1 MANYT
6 PLVSGT
12 DVRDPLVAA
21 TNTTSIPTLDRPEQV
36 KELTKVSE
44 EFPLSAIKE
53 YDKLQENV
61 IDGDTIRGDY
71 FGTKNNVRLKGFNA
85 PEMPNKEYNDQT
97 YVDASLAGTMTPE
110 QKVGWKA
117 KQDLVSSLFE
127 MQKVAGLQD
136 AKERKLKLLTDGY
149 DATNSRLLGDVYATE
164 GNKVTDTLSTEMLA
178 KGDSNVWF
186 EKNDPN
192 RGVKT
197 DIEKQIIDAAL
208 SKAQNTNSDEDWAS
222 YENLVQRSGL
232 TPNEKAVYLDPKV
245 QIAKPLA
252 NAVIGAGEM
261 FSKAGNYAM
270 EMLGK
275 APELLYGRYSP
286 GKGWIQTEND
296 KAIEGALKPY
306 SDKLAAVT
314 KSPSTKEIEAAFDPI
329 RNSLDETF
337 NTTVFSRLRPAE
349 VPSVAKALHDMDQGR
364 NMAAAVGIANSVIN
378 GLVNEEN
385 AAMLVPF
392 FGQAGLVLGKAKE
405 FKDDGAGDAK
415 ALVYGATYAALNK
428 LGFDA
433 SVGQIKNLGKLAA
446 GKFLGHAAVE
456 EATENLQSLIEL
468 DAAGKINSMQD
479 VVKSLKDTSREVAPS
494 AIFGGTSAVARDVVK
509 TDALQAKIKEGLEAL
524 KSTKEASTTSGNAPT
539 TSNLSADL
547 DVLEAGIDKPLT
559 ADYKM
564 KMMQVIDNAVKS
576 GDEAALARLQALNTR
591 YRDIVAKTTEAAR
604 QPSGTLSMKVMGSNP
619 AVLQEYFD
627 AIRDAKSE
635 EERSKMVDDLLGD
648 PELTSADGYNMS
660 QEQLQK
666 YADALKNGE
675 DVSKDFTSLEAT
687 NEDIMFKGFATPS
700 NVYIPMKEVFTR
712 ASTGDRSAL
721 TQAQQF
727 VGLQTQKADSLNEGL
742 ASAKAE
748 GLTLAEQ
755 LSNGKNLDVD
765 TTLKALAYFT
775 GRTVGL
781 KGQEVVPYIRAA
793 KALGEAYG
801 ASTEDLKDLNSLKSW
816 YTGSAIDKEMK
827 RKVDV
832 QYANPFLS
840 RNLGKFEIN
849 MFEIV
854 SELAQDR
861 DAKAKLKETGI
872 RKTIDAVNTETE
884 QIRSMLDKV
893 HNRAMLMDEMLK
905 VFTGKQPDETT
916 TITKDSE
923 QIEKSEDATKADKF
937 VLEPKDSKTATKK
950 SFEVKAR
957 ILTKPETVKT
967 VIDGKVETTKQ
978 GNIGDYV
985 LTGPKGEKYT
995 VEAKK
1000 VKDRYSETTNP
1011 DGTVTL
1017 KTKPVSIKYS
1027 ISDKDFTFTASW
1039 GEKMIAEVGDALV
1052 YENGKLSYRIEKEI
1066 FKDTYEPEEVAKE
1079 TVEEVKPSVT
1089 KEKSKLDTIKNNLN
1103 KLDKSDK
1110 KKLEKVERYFS
1121 GVEKLTASRTATA
1134 NKWVDELFAKANAPK
1149 KEHAQREKLKA
1160 AAKSMQTDE
1169 DKAAKDV
1176 KAVMTSE
1183 KNEVEKA
1190 KDLSEADVKELE
1202 RKHEEETNAQYEE
1215 FSKEVYRLLAE
1226 EEIAKANE
1234 GKVGKPMPAV
1244 TAASLGAKQAAE
1256 FVASVKNDA
1265 NKIREEFLKAKV
1277 AFNTAI
1283 KNVKN
1288 LREELKYA
1296 LEDEKAAV
1304 EEDLRKAIDTK
1315 NTARGYKIELNEHLK
1330 ELQNKNAKSKLA
1342 EKTDNIN
1349 YSKAGV
1355 SKAQEKVTKALGDI
1369 EVKPPVVSVLKTRNT
1384 EEPLAMSKAEDL
1396 MKSAN
1401 DDAQGLMAQVVE
1413 DVAKLSPVSGEKY
1426 DAFIASQLAYAVP
1439 LLFDSKKSGKEAV
1452 NKDTALALY
1461 MATME
1466 EIDNASSSLL
1476 DVDNED
1482 LATIWGVNV
1491 ENMDDTQIAKLR
1503 ELGIPAKS
1511 LAFKIG
1517 RTAMKMLGYSAE
1529 SEQKEL
1535 YEHLTGSLGV
1545 YGLKL
1550 AENYKMLQ
1558 KSTMTAAEIARLIG
1572 KKEAEVQQ
1580 VIKSGGENAV
1590 PYLIKG
1596 AKGSGVK
1603 AAEMYKDVNQ
1613 YVKRSDDL
1621 KSDVKFKPSSESKFD
1636 GSIRRNEV
1644 SKASDELVEA
1654 QHKFSKQKWHM
1665 KGVETEGAMREVF
1678 EMGEYSLKRLMGWKT
1693 EEELAKVS
1701 KYRRDGLVSANKGIE
1716 RSVRSLY
1723 RVYDKLKN
1731 NEELNEMYFDWF
1743 IAKSYRLMIDSAGFN
1758 PQLDK
1763 LHRHIVY
1770 APDSKVTVDKSD
1782 KKMMSNFKVA
1792 VAQALGFKT
1801 DGEAISKS
1809 EEFADK
1815 FLSEDGAKLLR
1826 MAWDDYKKEIKNGE
1840 PTRAFTAN
1848 GVKIEVDVVSQFLD
1862 ALEAVETYVKSDDK
1876 FETTITME
1884 SDGVTNGF
1892 ALKLMQYSYGLDE
1905 KLGESTK
1912 NTIKDLMAKVGVSVG
1927 STPEKEF
1934 AARKKGLVD
1943 MYKTLA
1949 SNMTNEGLLLGVAED
1964 KAELA
1969 SSFLNALDPVIDSK
1983 GEVTSWGRELFKPP
1997 FMTFNYGAGWNKIK
2011 SEMAEAVIDKF
2022 MQKLE
2027 KTGEDAKMEKFMQLL
2042 LGNDKSFKENKKLLM
2057 SKDLSEVY
2065 SGEDTVLDSLKTL
2078 IVNTYGNTAENI
2090 MKNEFSYMEEVNG
2103 AIINGMKA
2111 VHAVWESKF
2120 RNEISKLDGIT
2131 IDALDKIYEKLLPE
2145 FPIIEDAFGNKEKGI
2160 ALFKTELAKRVDL
2173 KGDAVTS
2180 KIAGSKYGRIGA
2192 QVKGEVTNVDKLVNM
2207 YVEAASAAA
2216 VIPIHALDAAI
2227 MTSAVK
2233 DMGVI
2238 EIHDAIMTGI
2248 GTMEDAVK
2256 EYNKK
2261 FFEMS
2266 LSWNYAEAVYNKA
2279 VETLNKEGTES
2290 ILRKALSK
2298 KDYESVLEGISTLKS
2313 VVEGSKIARREL
2325 LENDVTVEQMVYNK
2339 DSAYKYKAMSLS
2351 DDVNKQLEAL
2361 GLTKIEGCH

>member
-192 RGVKT
+192 RGIKT

-208 SKAQNTNSDEDWAS
+208 SKAQNSNSNEDWAS

-232 TPNEKAVYLDPKV
+232 TLNEKAVYLDPKV

-252 NAVIGAGEM
+252 NAVVGAGEM

-329 RNSLDETF
+329 RSSLDETF

-509 TDALQAKIKEGLEAL
+509 TDALQTKIKEGLEAL
-524 KSTKEASTTSGNAPT
+524 KNTKEVPTTNGNAQT

-666 YADALKNGE
+666 YADALKSGE

-700 NVYIPMKEVFTR
+700 NVYKPMKEVFTR

-742 ASAKAE
+742 ASAKAD

-905 VFTGKQPDETT
+905 VFTGKQ
-916 TITKDSE
+916 SE
-923 QIEKSEDATKADKF
+923 QAIETPVVEEAVAKEPEVKP
-937 VLEPKDSKTATKK
+937 EPK
-950 SFEVKAR
+950 
-957 ILTKPETVKT
+957 
-967 VIDGKVETTKQ
+967 
-978 GNIGDYV
+978 
-985 LTGPKGEKYT
+985 
-995 VEAKK
+995 EA
-1000 VKDRYSETTNP
+1000 
-1011 DGTVTL
+1011 
-1017 KTKPVSIKYS
+1017 
-1027 ISDKDFTFTASW
+1027 
-1039 GEKMIAEVGDALV
+1039 
-1052 YENGKLSYRIEKEI
+1052 
-1066 FKDTYEPEEVAKE
+1066 AKE
-1079 TVEEVKPSVT
+1079 TVEEAKPSVV
-1089 KEKSKLDTIKNNLN
+1089 KEKSKLDTIKDNLN
-1103 KLDKSDK
+1103 KLNKSDK

-1121 GVEKLTASRTATA
+1121 GVEKLTESRTATA

-1149 KEHAQREKLKA
+1149 KVHAQRERLKA
-1160 AAKSMQTDE
+1160 VAKSMQTDE

-1202 RKHEEETNAQYEE
+1202 RKYEEETNAQYEE
-1215 FSKEVYRLLAE
+1215 FSKEVDRLLAE
-1226 EEIAKANE
+1226 EEMAKANE
-1234 GKVGKPMPAV
+1234 GKVGKPMPVV

-1277 AFNTAI
+1277 AFNTAV
-1283 KNVKN
+1283 KNVRS

-1342 EKTDNIN
+1342 EKTDNVN

-1355 SKAQEKVTKALGDI
+1355 SKAQEKVTKALGDV

-1401 DDAQGLMAQVVE
+1401 DDAQGLMAQIVE

-1558 KSTMTAAEIARLIG
+1558 KSTMTAAEIARLVG

-1580 VIKSGGENAV
+1580 IVKSGGENAV

-1596 AKGSGVK
+1596 AKDSGVK

-1613 YVKRSDDL
+1613 YVKRNDDL

-1636 GSIRRNEV
+1636 GSIRRNEI

-1654 QHKFSKQKWHM
+1654 QRKFSKQKWHM

-1701 KYRRDGLVSANKGIE
+1701 KYRRDGLVSVNKGIE

-1723 RVYDKLKN
+1723 KVYDKLKN
-1731 NEELNEMYFDWF
+1731 NEEFNEMYFDWF

-1862 ALEAVETYVKSDDK
+1862 ALEAVETYVKSGDK

-1892 ALKLMQYSYGLDE
+1892 ALKLMQYLYGLDE

-1927 STPEKEF
+1927 STPDKEF

-1969 SSFLNALDPVIDSK
+1969 GSFLNALDPVIDGK

-2022 MQKLE
+2022 MQRLE
-2027 KTGEDAKMEKFMQLL
+2027 KTSEDAKMETFMQLL

-2078 IVNTYGNTAENI
+2078 IVGTYGNTAENI

-2120 RNEISKLDGIT
+2120 RDEVAKLDEVT

-2313 VVEGSKIARREL
+2313 VVESSKIARREL

-2339 DSAYKYKAMSLS
+2339 DSAYKYKAMSLG

>member
-12 DVRDPLVAA
+12 DVRDPRVAA

-136 AKERKLKLLTDGY
+136 AKERKLKLLTNGY

-192 RGVKT
+192 KGTKT
-197 DIEKQIIDAAL
+197 DIEKQIMDAAL
-208 SKAQNTNSDEDWAS
+208 SKAQNSNSDEDWAS

-232 TPNEKAVYLDPKV
+232 SANEKSVYLNPKV

-270 EMLGK
+270 EVLGK

-286 GKGWIQTEND
+286 GKGWVQTEND

-364 NMAAAVGIANSVIN
+364 NMAAAVGIVNSVIN

-405 FKDDGAGDAK
+405 FKDDGAGDTK

-524 KSTKEASTTSGNAPT
+524 KTTKEVPTTSGNAPT

-559 ADYKM
+559 ADYKV

-666 YADALKNGE
+666 YADALKSGE

-700 NVYIPMKEVFTR
+700 NVYKPMKEVFTR

-727 VGLQTQKADSLNEGL
+727 VGLQTKKADSLNEGL

-827 RKVDV
+827 RKVAV

-905 VFTGKQPDETT
+905 VFTEKQQEQTVETPAVEEAVA
-916 TITKDSE
+916 KE
-923 QIEKSEDATKADKF
+923 PEVEP
-937 VLEPKDSKTATKK
+937 EPK
-950 SFEVKAR
+950 
-957 ILTKPETVKT
+957 
-967 VIDGKVETTKQ
+967 
-978 GNIGDYV
+978 
-985 LTGPKGEKYT
+985 
-995 VEAKK
+995 
-1000 VKDRYSETTNP
+1000 
-1011 DGTVTL
+1011 
-1017 KTKPVSIKYS
+1017 
-1027 ISDKDFTFTASW
+1027 
-1039 GEKMIAEVGDALV
+1039 
-1052 YENGKLSYRIEKEI
+1052 EI
-1066 FKDTYEPEEVAKE
+1066 TKE
-1079 TVEEVKPSVT
+1079 TVEEAKPSVT
-1089 KEKSKLDTIKNNLN
+1089 KEKSKLDTIKDNLN

-1121 GVEKLTASRTATA
+1121 GVEKLTESRTATA
-1134 NKWVDELFAKANAPK
+1134 NKWVDELFAKANVPK
-1149 KEHAQREKLKA
+1149 KEHAQRERLKV

-1202 RKHEEETNAQYEE
+1202 RKHEEEINAQYEE
-1215 FSKEVYRLLAE
+1215 FSKEVDRLLAE

-1256 FVASVKNDA
+1256 FVASVKNDTS
-1265 NKIREEFLKAKV
+1265 KIREEFLKAKI

-1296 LEDEKAAV
+1296 LEDEKTAV
-1304 EEDLRKAIDTK
+1304 EEDLRKAIDVR

-1330 ELQNKNAKSKLA
+1330 ELQNKNAKSKLT
-1342 EKTDNIN
+1342 EKTDNVN

-1355 SKAQEKVTKALGDI
+1355 SKAQEKVTKALGDV

-1466 EIDNASSSLL
+1466 EIDNADSSLQEA
-1476 DVDNED
+1476 DKED
-1482 LATIWGVNV
+1482 IAAVWGV
-1491 ENMDDTQIAKLR
+1491 DATKLTDEGLNKLK
-1503 ELGIPAKS
+1503 ELGLPAKM

-1517 RTAMKMLGYSAE
+1517 RTAMRMLGYSA
-1529 SEQKEL
+1529 SEGNKEL
-1535 YEHLTGSLGV
+1535 FEHLTGSLGT
-1545 YGLKL
+1545 YGIKL
-1550 AENYKMLQ
+1550 AEQ
-1558 KSTMTAAEIARLIG
+1558 KKLLEKSELTTVQI
-1572 KKEAEVQQ
+1572 AEVLG
-1580 VIKSGGENAV
+1580 KSKAEVNKLKEKGAESAV
-1590 PYLIKG
+1590 PFLVKG
-1596 AKGSGVK
+1596 VKDSGVK

-1621 KSDVKFKPSSESKFD
+1621 KSDVKFKPSNESKFD

-1654 QHKFSKQKWHM
+1654 QRKFSKQKWHM

-1701 KYRRDGLVSANKGIE
+1701 KYRRDGLVSVNKGIE

-1723 RVYDKLKN
+1723 KVYDKLKN

-1848 GVKIEVDVVSQFLD
+1848 GVKIKIDVVSQFLD

-1892 ALKLMQYSYGLDE
+1892 ALKLMQYMTGLD
-1905 KLGESTK
+1905 KNLGTNVT
-1912 NTIKDLMAKVGVSVG
+1912 NTIETLLAKVGVTVG
-1927 STPEKEF
+1927 ANPDKEF
-1934 AARKKGLVD
+1934 AARKKELVD
-1943 MYKTLA
+1943 VYKTLA
-1949 SNMTNEGLLLGVAED
+1949 SKMSDDLLTLGVPE
-1964 KAELA
+1964 ELSMLA
-1969 SSFLNALDPVIDSK
+1969 KRFLAIQEPVVNDN

-1997 FMTFNYGAGWNKIK
+1997 FMTFNYGAGWDKIK
-2011 SEMAEAVIDKF
+2011 SEMAEMIIDKLMQKIEVTKDGSPDMEKFLQEWLGNNKTYAENRNTLMKNDLVEISVGDESALRQITMVIDK
-2022 MQKLE
+2022 
-2027 KTGEDAKMEKFMQLL
+2027 
-2042 LGNDKSFKENKKLLM
+2042 
-2057 SKDLSEVY
+2057 
-2065 SGEDTVLDSLKTL
+2065 
-2078 IVNTYGNTAENI
+2078 TYGDATEHI
-2090 MKNEFSYMEEVNG
+2090 MSNEFKYMVDTNQTLVQTVAAVHSVWERKFREEVEKLN
-2103 AIINGMKA
+2103 A
-2111 VHAVWESKF
+2111 VTVDE
-2120 RNEISKLDGIT
+2120 
-2131 IDALDKIYEKLLPE
+2131 LDKIYEKLLPY
-2145 FPIIEDAFGNKEKGI
+2145 FPIIEDAFGNKENGI
-2160 ALFKTELAKRVDL
+2160 ALFKTELAKRMTLDGNTL
-2173 KGDAVTS
+2173 SEKLAT
-2180 KIAGSKYGRIGA
+2180 SKYGRIGA

-2266 LSWNYAEAVYNKA
+2266 LSWNYAEVVYNRFIDVVSKDGFK
-2279 VETLNKEGTES
+2279 ELETTLGTKKYEKTLNAVAK
-2290 ILRKALSK
+2290 LRNIVDATKQGRK
-2298 KDYESVLEGISTLKS
+2298 
-2313 VVEGSKIARREL
+2313 EL
-2325 LENDVTVEQMVYNK
+2325 LQYGVTVEQMVYNK
-2339 DSAYKYKAMSLS
+2339 DTMYRYEAKTLDKTI
-2351 DDVNKQLEAL
+2351 NKQLEAL

>member
-85 PEMPNKEYNDQT
+85 PEMSNKEYNDQT
-97 YVDASLAGTMTPE
+97 YVDASLAGTMTPD

-117 KQDLVSSLFE
+117 KQDLVSNLFE

-270 EMLGK
+270 EVLGK

-286 GKGWIQTEND
+286 GKGWVQTEND

-524 KSTKEASTTSGNAPT
+524 KNIREVPTTSDNAPT
-539 TSNLSADL
+539 NNLSADL

-559 ADYKM
+559 VDYKIRM
-564 KMMQVIDNAVKS
+564 AQVIENAVKS
-576 GDEAALARLQALNTR
+576 GDEAALTRLQALNTK
-591 YRDIVAKTTEAAR
+591 YRDVVNKTTEAAR

-666 YADALKNGE
+666 YADALKSGE

-687 NEDIMFKGFATPS
+687 NNDIMFKGFATPS
-700 NVYIPMKEVFTR
+700 NVYMPMKEVFTR

-721 TQAQQF
+721 TQAQEF

-755 LSNGKNLDVD
+755 LSSGKNLDVD

-832 QYANPFLS
+832 QYANPFVS

-861 DAKAKLKETGI
+861 DVKAKLKETGI

-905 VFTGKQPDETT
+905 VFTGKQPEQAVETPMV
-916 TITKDSE
+916 E
-923 QIEKSEDATKADKF
+923 EAVVNEPE
-937 VLEPKDSKTATKK
+937 VRPEPKETAK
-950 SFEVKAR
+950 EV
-957 ILTKPETVKT
+957 IE
-967 VIDGKVETTKQ
+967 E
-978 GNIGDYV
+978 
-985 LTGPKGEKYT
+985 E
-995 VEAKK
+995 
-1000 VKDRYSETTNP
+1000 
-1011 DGTVTL
+1011 
-1017 KTKPVSIKYS
+1017 KPV
-1027 ISDKDFTFTASW
+1027 A
-1039 GEKMIAEVGDALV
+1039 
-1052 YENGKLSYRIEKEI
+1052 
-1066 FKDTYEPEEVAKE
+1066 
-1079 TVEEVKPSVT
+1079 T
-1089 KEKSKLDTIKNNLN
+1089 KEKSKLDTIKDNLN
-1103 KLDKSDK
+1103 KLNKSDK
-1110 KKLEKVERYFS
+1110 KKLEKVEKYFS
-1121 GVEKLTASRTATA
+1121 GVEKLTKSRTATA

-1149 KEHAQREKLKA
+1149 KVHAQRERLRA
-1160 AAKSMQTDE
+1160 VAKSMQTDE

-1190 KDLSEADVKELE
+1190 KDLSEADVKELGVST
-1202 RKHEEETNAQYEE
+1202 KTMKVSETA
-1215 FSKEVYRLLAE
+1215 SVGMK
-1226 EEIAKANE
+1226 KA
-1234 GKVGKPMPAV
+1234 V
-1244 TAASLGAKQAAE
+1244 E
-1256 FVASVKNDA
+1256 FVREVKQDA
-1265 NKIREEFLKAKV
+1265 ARIADEYLDAKV
-1277 AFNTAI
+1277 KYNEL
-1283 KNVKN
+1283 VKKVN
-1288 LREELKYA
+1288 EY
-1296 LEDEKAAV
+1296 
-1304 EEDLRKAIDTK
+1304 RKEGIEGI
-1315 NTARGYKIELNEHLK
+1315 NEVINERNIARGYKVELNEQLK
-1330 ELQNKNAKSKLA
+1330 ELQNKNAKNKLA
-1342 EKTDNIN
+1342 EKTDNVN

-1355 SKAQEKVTKALGDI
+1355 SKAQEKVTKALGDV

-1401 DDAQGLMAQVVE
+1401 DDAQGLMAQIVE

-1491 ENMDDTQIAKLR
+1491 ENMDDVQIAKLK

-1529 SEQKEL
+1529 NEQKEL

-1580 VIKSGGENAV
+1580 IVKSGGENAV

-1654 QHKFSKQKWHM
+1654 QRKFSKQKWHM

-1701 KYRRDGLVSANKGIE
+1701 KYRRDGLVSVNKGIE

-1723 RVYDKLKN
+1723 KVYDKLKN

-1801 DGEAISKS
+1801 DGEAINKS

-1862 ALEAVETYVKSDDK
+1862 ALEAVETYVKSGDK

-1927 STPEKEF
+1927 STPDKEF

-1969 SSFLNALDPVIDSK
+1969 SSFLNALDPVIDGK

-2027 KTGEDAKMEKFMQLL
+2027 KTSEDAKMEKFMQLL

-2057 SKDLSEVY
+2057 SKDLNEVY
-2065 SGEDTVLDSLKTL
+2065 SGEDTVLDSLKML
-2078 IVNTYGNTAENI
+2078 IVGTYGNTAENI

-2120 RNEISKLDGIT
+2120 RDEVAKLDGVT
-2131 IDALDKIYEKLLPE
+2131 IDALNKIYEKLLPE

-2173 KGDAVTS
+2173 KGDTVTS

-2192 QVKGEVTNVDKLVNM
+2192 QVNGEVTNVDKLVNM

-2248 GTMEDAVK
+2248 RTMEDAVK

-2266 LSWNYAEAVYNKA
+2266 LSWNYAEAVYNKT

-2290 ILRKALSK
+2290 ILRKVLSK
-2298 KDYESVLEGISTLKS
+2298 KDYESVLEGISALKS

-2339 DSAYKYKAMSLS
+2339 DSAYRYKARSLS

>member
-192 RGVKT
+192 KGTKT

-208 SKAQNTNSDEDWAS
+208 SKAQNSNSDEDWAS
-222 YENLVQRSGL
+222 YENLIQRSGL
-232 TPNEKAVYLDPKV
+232 SANEKAVYLNPKV

-329 RNSLDETF
+329 RSSLDETF

-349 VPSVAKALHDMDQGR
+349 VPSVAKALHDMDNGR

-524 KSTKEASTTSGNAPT
+524 KNTKEIPTTNGNAQT

-559 ADYKM
+559 VDYKV
-564 KMMQVIDNAVKS
+564 KMAQVIDNAVKS
-576 GDEAALARLQALNTR
+576 GDEAALTRLQALNTK
-591 YRDIVAKTTEAAR
+591 YRDIVNKTTEAAR

-666 YADALKNGE
+666 YADALKSGE

-687 NEDIMFKGFATPS
+687 NNDIMFKGFVTPS
-700 NVYIPMKEVFTR
+700 NVYKPMKEVFTR

-721 TQAQQF
+721 MQAQQF

-832 QYANPFLS
+832 QYANLFLS

-849 MFEIV
+849 MFEVV

-884 QIRSMLDKV
+884 QIRNMLDKV

-905 VFTGKQPDETT
+905 VFTGKQPEQAVETPMV
-916 TITKDSE
+916 E
-923 QIEKSEDATKADKF
+923 EAVANEPE
-937 VLEPKDSKTATKK
+937 VRPEPK
-950 SFEVKAR
+950 
-957 ILTKPETVKT
+957 
-967 VIDGKVETTKQ
+967 
-978 GNIGDYV
+978 
-985 LTGPKGEKYT
+985 
-995 VEAKK
+995 
-1000 VKDRYSETTNP
+1000 
-1011 DGTVTL
+1011 GT
-1017 KTKPVSIKYS
+1017 
-1027 ISDKDFTFTASW
+1027 
-1039 GEKMIAEVGDALV
+1039 
-1052 YENGKLSYRIEKEI
+1052 
-1066 FKDTYEPEEVAKE
+1066 AKE
-1079 TVEEVKPSVT
+1079 PVEEVKPVVT
-1089 KEKSKLDTIKNNLN
+1089 KEKSKLDTIKDNLN
-1103 KLDKSDK
+1103 KLNKSDK

-1121 GVEKLTASRTATA
+1121 GVEKLTESRTATA

-1149 KEHAQREKLKA
+1149 KEHAQRERLKA

-1202 RKHEEETNAQYEE
+1202 RKHEEEINAQYEE
-1215 FSKEVYRLLAE
+1215 FSKEVDRLLAE

-1256 FVASVKNDA
+1256 FVASVKNDTS
-1265 NKIREEFLKAKV
+1265 KIREEFLKAKI

-1296 LEDEKAAV
+1296 LEDEKTAV
-1304 EEDLRKAIDTK
+1304 EEDLRKAIDVR

-1330 ELQNKNAKSKLA
+1330 ELQNKNAKSKLT
-1342 EKTDNIN
+1342 EKTDNVN

-1355 SKAQEKVTKALGDI
+1355 SKAQEKVTKALGDV

-1491 ENMDDTQIAKLR
+1491 ENMDDVQIAKLR

-1529 SEQKEL
+1529 NDQKEL

-1603 AAEMYKDVNQ
+1603 AAEMYNDVNQ

-1636 GSIRRNEV
+1636 GSIRRNEI

-1654 QHKFSKQKWHM
+1654 QRKFSKQKWHM

-1701 KYRRDGLVSANKGIE
+1701 KYRRDGLVSVNKGIE
-1716 RSVRSLY
+1716 RSVSSLY
-1723 RVYDKLKN
+1723 KVYDKLKN

-1862 ALEAVETYVKSDDK
+1862 ALEAVETYVKSGDK

-1927 STPEKEF
+1927 STPDKEF
-1934 AARKKGLVD
+1934 AARKKELVD

-1969 SSFLNALDPVIDSK
+1969 GSFLNALDPVIDGK

-2027 KTGEDAKMEKFMQLL
+2027 KTSEDAKMETFMQLL

-2057 SKDLSEVY
+2057 SKDLNEVY
-2065 SGEDTVLDSLKTL
+2065 SGEDTVLDSLKML
-2078 IVNTYGNTAENI
+2078 IVGTYGNTAENI

-2120 RNEISKLDGIT
+2120 RDEVAKFDGVT

-2180 KIAGSKYGRIGA
+2180 KIAGSKYGKIGA

-2290 ILRKALSK
+2290 ILRKVLSK

-2339 DSAYKYKAMSLS
+2339 DSAYKYKAMSLG

>member
-1 MANYT
+1 MANPLKSLNDILGIAAPVTNDGHSSAVVNNYKNLNDSITTDNGLYDSNANKIWNNAT
-6 PLVSGT
+6 PAELQMKIGDTIGNYAIQTDAKGNKYQMLPDAEGNLQQVPYVGATRRFYGYGTKDPNSEAVKFGLSTGKYNTSDARYDQVLGHESGPLGVDVKKKFLDVELPFAKATELEAVVHGNLEAQKARLVQLKDDAKRKMYGSGASEYYESLDRVLGNISKQDISNVQIPEFINDKETAQAVKPRVGGSTYDFLNLTTPEGKSVFGEYQAPKANTAGMSAGERAVNTVKAVGVGAAGPVYDLADVVGEAFGKDLGTEEQKTEKLNKLFGYSDLYEQQTQEKVKNEVTRMGKEGVDLKGVWNILKEGISTPELAGKSIGFMAPMMVGGPTSLLGKEVAAATKAAKIAEATGNTALIAKTTENLNKAKDAYDNTSKALDFISKQAGIVGVSIGGTNDDLEEYAKKAGISKSEINSEKVIGAFIGQLALNSLDKATDLSILKSPELRTGLVSVAKGMSDRQLKELGAGLATIGAGAMAEGSKEAVTEYAQEFIQEIGQQVGEQAKKTIADAWNDEENKTSRLTNAALGFTGAQQFQAVGAAGQAVSGT
-12 DVRDPLVAA
+12 KSAV
-21 TNTTSIPTLDRPEQV
+21 TNTVD
-36 KELTKVSE
+36 
-44 EFPLSAIKE
+44 
-53 YDKLQENV
+53 
-61 IDGDTIRGDY
+61 
-71 FGTKNNVRLKGFNA
+71 RLK
-85 PEMPNKEYNDQT
+85 
-97 YVDASLAGTMTPE
+97 
-110 QKVGWKA
+110 
-117 KQDLVSSLFE
+117 
-127 MQKVAGLQD
+127 
-136 AKERKLKLLTDGY
+136 
-149 DATNSRLLGDVYATE
+149 
-164 GNKVTDTLSTEMLA
+164 
-178 KGDSNVWF
+178 
-186 EKNDPN
+186 
-192 RGVKT
+192 
-197 DIEKQIIDAAL
+197 
-208 SKAQNTNSDEDWAS
+208 
-222 YENLVQRSGL
+222 
-232 TPNEKAVYLDPKV
+232 
-245 QIAKPLA
+245 IA
-252 NAVIGAGEM
+252 
-261 FSKAGNYAM
+261 
-270 EMLGK
+270 
-275 APELLYGRYSP
+275 R
-286 GKGWIQTEND
+286 
-296 KAIEGALKPY
+296 
-306 SDKLAAVT
+306 
-314 KSPSTKEIEAAFDPI
+314 
-329 RNSLDETF
+329 
-337 NTTVFSRLRPAE
+337 
-349 VPSVAKALHDMDQGR
+349 
-364 NMAAAVGIANSVIN
+364 
-378 GLVNEEN
+378 
-385 AAMLVPF
+385 
-392 FGQAGLVLGKAKE
+392 
-405 FKDDGAGDAK
+405 
-415 ALVYGATYAALNK
+415 
-428 LGFDA
+428 
-433 SVGQIKNLGKLAA
+433 
-446 GKFLGHAAVE
+446 
-456 EATENLQSLIEL
+456 
-468 DAAGKINSMQD
+468 
-479 VVKSLKDTSREVAPS
+479 
-494 AIFGGTSAVARDVVK
+494 
-509 TDALQAKIKEGLEAL
+509 
-524 KSTKEASTTSGNAPT
+524 EASIETQP

-559 ADYKM
+559 ADYKIRM
-564 KMMQVIDNAVKS
+564 AQVIDNAVKS
-576 GDEAALARLQALNTR
+576 GDEAALTRLQALNTK
-591 YRDIVAKTTEAAR
+591 YRDIVNKTTEAAR

-666 YADALKNGE
+666 YADALKSGE

-687 NEDIMFKGFATPS
+687 NNDIMFKGFVTPS
-700 NVYIPMKEVFTR
+700 NVYKPMKEVFTR

-832 QYANPFLS
+832 QYANLFLS

-849 MFEIV
+849 MFEVV

-905 VFTGKQPDETT
+905 VFTGKQPEQAVETPMV
-916 TITKDSE
+916 E
-923 QIEKSEDATKADKF
+923 EAVANEPE
-937 VLEPKDSKTATKK
+937 VRPEPK
-950 SFEVKAR
+950 
-957 ILTKPETVKT
+957 
-967 VIDGKVETTKQ
+967 
-978 GNIGDYV
+978 
-985 LTGPKGEKYT
+985 
-995 VEAKK
+995 
-1000 VKDRYSETTNP
+1000 
-1011 DGTVTL
+1011 GT
-1017 KTKPVSIKYS
+1017 
-1027 ISDKDFTFTASW
+1027 
-1039 GEKMIAEVGDALV
+1039 
-1052 YENGKLSYRIEKEI
+1052 
-1066 FKDTYEPEEVAKE
+1066 AKE
-1079 TVEEVKPSVT
+1079 PVEEVKPVVT
-1089 KEKSKLDTIKNNLN
+1089 KEKSKLDTIKDNLN
-1103 KLDKSDK
+1103 KLNKSDK

-1121 GVEKLTASRTATA
+1121 GVEKLTESRTATA

-1149 KEHAQREKLKA
+1149 KEHAQRERLKA

-1202 RKHEEETNAQYEE
+1202 RKHEEEINAQYEE
-1215 FSKEVYRLLAE
+1215 FSKEVDRLLAE

-1256 FVASVKNDA
+1256 FVASVKNDTS
-1265 NKIREEFLKAKV
+1265 KIREEFLKAKI

-1296 LEDEKAAV
+1296 LEDEKTAV
-1304 EEDLRKAIDTK
+1304 EEDLRKAIDVR

-1330 ELQNKNAKSKLA
+1330 ELQNKNAKSKLT
-1342 EKTDNIN
+1342 EKTDNVN

-1355 SKAQEKVTKALGDI
+1355 SKAQEKVTKALGDV

-1491 ENMDDTQIAKLR
+1491 ENMDDVQIAKLR

-1529 SEQKEL
+1529 NDQKEL

-1603 AAEMYKDVNQ
+1603 AAEMYNDVNQ

-1654 QHKFSKQKWHM
+1654 QRKFSKQKWHM

-1701 KYRRDGLVSANKGIE
+1701 KYRRDGLVSVNQGIE
-1716 RSVRSLY
+1716 RSVNSLY
-1723 RVYDKLKN
+1723 KVYDKLKN
-1731 NEELNEMYFDWF
+1731 SEELNEMYFDWF

-1763 LHRHIVY
+1763 LHRHMVY
-1770 APDSKVTVDKSD
+1770 APDSKVTVDKND

-1792 VAQALGFKT
+1792 IAQALGFKT

-1862 ALEAVETYVKSDDK
+1862 ALEAVETYVKSGDK

-1927 STPEKEF
+1927 STPDKEF
-1934 AARKKGLVD
+1934 AARKKELVD

-1969 SSFLNALDPVIDSK
+1969 GSFLNALDPVIDGK

-2027 KTGEDAKMEKFMQLL
+2027 KTSEDAKMETFMQLL

-2057 SKDLSEVY
+2057 SKDLNEVY
-2065 SGEDTVLDSLKTL
+2065 SGEDTVLDSLKML
-2078 IVNTYGNTAENI
+2078 IVGTYGNTAENI

-2120 RNEISKLDGIT
+2120 RDEVAKLDGVT

-2180 KIAGSKYGRIGA
+2180 KIAGSKYGKIGA

-2290 ILRKALSK
+2290 ILRKVLSK

-2339 DSAYKYKAMSLS
+2339 DSAYRYKAMSL
-2351 DDVNKQLEAL
+2351 DDGVNKQLEAL

>member
-192 RGVKT
+192 KGTKT

-208 SKAQNTNSDEDWAS
+208 SKAQNSNSDEDWAS
-222 YENLVQRSGL
+222 YENLIQRSGL
-232 TPNEKAVYLDPKV
+232 SANEKAVYLNPKV

-329 RNSLDETF
+329 RSSLDETF

-349 VPSVAKALHDMDQGR
+349 VPSVAKALHDMDNGR

-524 KSTKEASTTSGNAPT
+524 KNTKEIPTTNGNAQT

-559 ADYKM
+559 VDYKV
-564 KMMQVIDNAVKS
+564 KMAQVIDNAVKS
-576 GDEAALARLQALNTR
+576 GDEAALTRLQALNTK
-591 YRDIVAKTTEAAR
+591 YRDIVNKTTEAAR

-666 YADALKNGE
+666 YADALKSGE

-687 NEDIMFKGFATPS
+687 NNDIMFKGFVTPS
-700 NVYIPMKEVFTR
+700 NVYKPMKEVFTR

-832 QYANPFLS
+832 QYANLFLS

-849 MFEIV
+849 MFEVV

-905 VFTGKQPDETT
+905 VFTGKQPEQAVETPMV
-916 TITKDSE
+916 E
-923 QIEKSEDATKADKF
+923 EAVANEPE
-937 VLEPKDSKTATKK
+937 VRPEPK
-950 SFEVKAR
+950 
-957 ILTKPETVKT
+957 
-967 VIDGKVETTKQ
+967 
-978 GNIGDYV
+978 
-985 LTGPKGEKYT
+985 
-995 VEAKK
+995 
-1000 VKDRYSETTNP
+1000 
-1011 DGTVTL
+1011 GT
-1017 KTKPVSIKYS
+1017 
-1027 ISDKDFTFTASW
+1027 
-1039 GEKMIAEVGDALV
+1039 
-1052 YENGKLSYRIEKEI
+1052 
-1066 FKDTYEPEEVAKE
+1066 AKE
-1079 TVEEVKPSVT
+1079 PVEEVKPVVT
-1089 KEKSKLDTIKNNLN
+1089 KEKSKLDTIKDNLN
-1103 KLDKSDK
+1103 KLNKSDK

-1121 GVEKLTASRTATA
+1121 GVEKLTESRTATA

-1149 KEHAQREKLKA
+1149 KEHAQRERLKA

-1202 RKHEEETNAQYEE
+1202 RKHEEEINAQYEE
-1215 FSKEVYRLLAE
+1215 FSKEVDRLLAE

-1256 FVASVKNDA
+1256 FVASVKNDTS
-1265 NKIREEFLKAKV
+1265 KIREEFLKAKI

-1296 LEDEKAAV
+1296 LEDEKTAV
-1304 EEDLRKAIDTK
+1304 EEDLRKAIDVR

-1330 ELQNKNAKSKLA
+1330 ELQNKNAKSKLT
-1342 EKTDNIN
+1342 EKTDNVN

-1355 SKAQEKVTKALGDI
+1355 SKAQEKVTKALGDV

-1491 ENMDDTQIAKLR
+1491 ENMDDVQIAKLR

-1529 SEQKEL
+1529 NDQKEL

-1603 AAEMYKDVNQ
+1603 AAEMYNDVNQ

-1654 QHKFSKQKWHM
+1654 QRKFSKQKWHM

-1701 KYRRDGLVSANKGIE
+1701 KYRRDGLVSVNKGIE
-1716 RSVRSLY
+1716 RSVSSLY
-1723 RVYDKLKN
+1723 KVYDKLKN

-1862 ALEAVETYVKSDDK
+1862 ALEAVETYVKSGDK

-1927 STPEKEF
+1927 STPDKEF
-1934 AARKKGLVD
+1934 AARKKELVD

-1969 SSFLNALDPVIDSK
+1969 GSFLNALDPVIDGK

-2027 KTGEDAKMEKFMQLL
+2027 KTSEDAKMETFMQLL

-2057 SKDLSEVY
+2057 SKDLNEVY
-2065 SGEDTVLDSLKTL
+2065 SGEDTVLDSLKML
-2078 IVNTYGNTAENI
+2078 IVGTYGNTAENI

-2120 RNEISKLDGIT
+2120 RDEVAKLDGVT

-2180 KIAGSKYGRIGA
+2180 KIAGSKYGKIGA

-2290 ILRKALSK
+2290 ILRKVLSK

-2339 DSAYKYKAMSLS
+2339 DSAYKYKAMSLG

>member
-21 TNTTSIPTLDRPEQV
+21 TNTISIPTLDRPEQV

-97 YVDASLAGTMTPE
+97 YVDASLAGIMTPE

-164 GNKVTDTLSTEMLA
+164 GNKVTDTLSTEILA
-178 KGDSNVWF
+178 KGNSNVWF

-208 SKAQNTNSDEDWAS
+208 SKAQNSNSDEDWAS
-222 YENLVQRSGL
+222 YENLIQRSGL
-232 TPNEKAVYLDPKV
+232 TPNEKAVYLNPKV

-252 NAVIGAGEM
+252 NAVVGAGEI
-261 FSKAGNYAM
+261 FSKAGNYAI
-270 EMLGK
+270 ELLGK
-275 APELLYGRYSP
+275 APRGM
-286 GKGWIQTEND
+286 IQSAYESGVAD
-296 KAIEGALKPY
+296 IEGSDDAQGYQFDKRTIDKKSILD
-306 SDKLAAVT
+306 SSTLDKLETIT
-314 KSPSTKEIEAAFDPI
+314 KSPSAKEIKEAFDPI

-364 NMAAAVGIANSVIN
+364 DMAAAVGIANSVIS

-385 AAMLVPF
+385 AAMLTPI
-392 FGQAGLVLGKAKE
+392 FGPIGLILGKAKE

-524 KSTKEASTTSGNAPT
+524 KSTKEVPTTSGNTPT

-559 ADYKM
+559 ADYKV
-564 KMMQVIDNAVKS
+564 KMAQVIDNAVRS
-576 GDEAALARLQALNTR
+576 GDEAALTRLQALNTR

-648 PELTSADGYNMS
+648 PELTSVDGYNMS

-666 YADALKNGE
+666 YADALKSGE

-687 NEDIMFKGFATPS
+687 NEDIMIKGFATPS
-700 NVYIPMKEVFTR
+700 NVYMPMKEVFTR

-727 VGLQTQKADSLNEGL
+727 VGLQTQKADSLSEGL

-832 QYANPFLS
+832 QYANPFVS

-884 QIRSMLDKV
+884 QIRSLLDKV
-893 HNRAMLMDEMLK
+893 HNRAMLMDEMLR
-905 VFTGKQPDETT
+905 VFTEKQ
-916 TITKDSE
+916 SE
-923 QIEKSEDATKADKF
+923 QAVETPAVEEAVVNEPEVKP
-937 VLEPKDSKTATKK
+937 EPK
-950 SFEVKAR
+950 
-957 ILTKPETVKT
+957 
-967 VIDGKVETTKQ
+967 
-978 GNIGDYV
+978 
-985 LTGPKGEKYT
+985 
-995 VEAKK
+995 
-1000 VKDRYSETTNP
+1000 
-1011 DGTVTL
+1011 
-1017 KTKPVSIKYS
+1017 
-1027 ISDKDFTFTASW
+1027 
-1039 GEKMIAEVGDALV
+1039 
-1052 YENGKLSYRIEKEI
+1052 EI
-1066 FKDTYEPEEVAKE
+1066 AKE
-1079 TVEEVKPSVT
+1079 AVEEVKPNVT
-1089 KEKSKLDTIKNNLN
+1089 KEKSKLDIIKDNLD

-1110 KKLEKVERYFS
+1110 KKLEKAERYFS
-1121 GVEKLTASRTATA
+1121 GVEKLTESRTATA
-1134 NKWVDELFAKANAPK
+1134 NKWVNELFAKANAPK
-1149 KEHAQREKLKA
+1149 KVHAQRERLKA
-1160 AAKSMQTDE
+1160 VSKSMQTDE

-1202 RKHEEETNAQYEE
+1202 RKYEEETNAQYEE
-1215 FSKEVYRLLAE
+1215 FSKEVDRLLAE
-1226 EEIAKANE
+1226 EEIAKADE
-1234 GKVGKPMPAV
+1234 GKISKPMPAV

-1256 FVASVKNDA
+1256 FVASVKNDTS
-1265 NKIREEFLKAKV
+1265 KIREEFLKAKI

-1296 LEDEKAAV
+1296 LEDEKIAV
-1304 EEDLRKAIDTK
+1304 EEDLRKAIDAR
-1315 NTARGYKIELNEHLK
+1315 NTARGYKVELNEYLK

-1342 EKTDNIN
+1342 EKTDNVN

-1355 SKAQEKVTKALGDI
+1355 SKTQERVTKALGDV

-1401 DDAQGLMAQVVE
+1401 DDAQGLMAQIVE
-1413 DVAKLSPVSGEKY
+1413 DVSKLSPVSGEKY
-1426 DAFIASQLAYAVP
+1426 DAFIASQLAYAIP

-1491 ENMDDTQIAKLR
+1491 ENMDDAQIVKLR

-1529 SEQKEL
+1529 NEQKEL

-1558 KSTMTAAEIARLIG
+1558 KSTMTAAEIARLVG

-1596 AKGSGVK
+1596 AKDSGVK
-1603 AAEMYKDVNQ
+1603 AAEIYNDVNQ

-1644 SKASDELVEA
+1644 SKASDELVEV
-1654 QHKFSKQKWHM
+1654 QRKFSKQKWHM

-1701 KYRRDGLVSANKGIE
+1701 KYRRDGLVSVNKGIE

-1815 FLSEDGAKLLR
+1815 FLNKDGAKLLR

-1862 ALEAVETYVKSDDK
+1862 ALEAVETYVKSGDK

-1892 ALKLMQYSYGLDE
+1892 ALKLMQYSYGLTE

-1927 STPEKEF
+1927 STPDKEF

-1969 SSFLNALDPVIDSK
+1969 SSFLNALDPVIDDK

-2022 MQKLE
+2022 MQRLE
-2027 KTGEDAKMEKFMQLL
+2027 KTSEDVEMEKFLRLL
-2042 LGNDKSFKENKKLLM
+2042 LGNDKSFNENRKLLI

-2078 IVNTYGNTAENI
+2078 IVGTYGNTAENI

-2120 RNEISKLDGIT
+2120 RDEVAKLDGVT

-2173 KGDAVTS
+2173 KGDTVTS
-2180 KIAGSKYGRIGA
+2180 KIAGSKYGKIGA

-2261 FFEMS
+2261 FFEIS

-2279 VETLNKEGTES
+2279 VETLSKEGAES

-2339 DSAYKYKAMSLS
+2339 DSAYRYKAMSLS